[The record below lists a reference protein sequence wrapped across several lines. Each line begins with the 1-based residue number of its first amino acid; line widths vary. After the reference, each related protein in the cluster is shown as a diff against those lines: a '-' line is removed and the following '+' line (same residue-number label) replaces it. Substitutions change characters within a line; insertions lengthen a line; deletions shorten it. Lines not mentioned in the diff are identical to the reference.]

1 VKLNRTDHGA
11 APMSRI
17 VHGEDNPTVP
27 VLSQVMDAVQTIA
40 LAIERG
46 GTVQVASA
54 WVE

>member
-1 VKLNRTDHGA
+1 
-11 APMSRI
+11 MSPI

-27 VLSQVMDAVQTIA
+27 VLSQVMDAVQAIA